1 MSNTYQI
8 PLPNHRQME
17 WYGRE
22 LSAFLHFG
30 LNTFCNREWG
40 DGTDDPALFNPTQL
54 DCRQW
59 IRTLKEAGFK
69 IAILTAKH
77 HDGFCLWPSKYTDY
91 SVKSSPYKNGKG
103 DVVREFT
110 DACREYGMKAGIYL
124 SPWDRHEPTWGSD
137 AYNDYYA
144 AQLTEL
150 MTEYGE
156 IYECWWDGAGSD
168 KATYDWARWGEI
180 VRSNQP
186 NAVIFGS
193 LGATPYVDVRWVG
206 NEKGIA
212 GDPCWSTVNTS
223 TLEKEISSE
232 LNAGD
237 PNGSHFFPA
246 EADVSIRPG
255 WFWHEDQNAEV
266 RSLYNLVDLWFRSVG
281 RNAGLLLNIPPD
293 TRGLL
298 HENDV
303 AALTAFGNY
312 LRESFHDDLLV
323 QEEKAESFPDGNTV
337 EVTYPVTGG
346 AEGNCILFGEDL
358 SHGQKARQA
367 SVWAEINGAWELL
380 WEGACVGYKRA
391 LQFDAIKPTRLRIRM
406 IGDSDTPIPRFA
418 GLYSIIFPEKPTTPG
433 GFMGRNYLASSSAIV
448 EKKGDEIYIQL
459 GGIRPFNTLKLEG
472 LGVEKLEVS
481 VFNGTTFEKYGEAP
495 GGEWESFYS
504 FGETVDWSYRLK
516 VRITPSPTFHM
527 DTCLPKLYLF
537 EG

>member
-1 MSNTYQI
+1 MNNTHSL
-8 PLPNHRQME
+8 PLPNHRQLE

-40 DGTDDPALFNPTQL
+40 DGTDDPAMFNPTDL

-103 DVVREFT
+103 DIVREFT

-124 SPWDRHEPTWGSD
+124 SPWDRHEPTWGTD

-168 KATYDWARWGEI
+168 KATYDWARWGNI
-180 VRSNQP
+180 VRQNQP

-206 NEKGIA
+206 NEVGEA
-212 GDPCWSTVNTS
+212 GDPCWATVDS
-223 TLEKEISSE
+223 IALEKEIAKD
-232 LNAGD
+232 LNAGN
-237 PNGSHFFPA
+237 PNGGHFYPA

-255 WFWHEDQNAEV
+255 WFWHEDQNDEV
-266 RSLYNLVDLWFRSVG
+266 RSTYNLFNLWLHSVG

-303 AALTAFGNY
+303 AALREFGAFLKDAFRNGLTAQRTEAAPAPNT
-312 LRESFHDDLLV
+312 LELTCALKPEAECNLL
-323 QEEKAESFPDGNTV
+323 
-337 EVTYPVTGG
+337 
-346 AEGNCILFGEDL
+346 LLGEDL
-358 SHGQKARQA
+358 TRGQQIRQA
-367 SVWAEINGAWELL
+367 TVWAEIDGAWKTL
-380 WEGACVGYKRA
+380 WEGSCIGYKRA
-391 LQFDAIKPTRLRIRM
+391 IKLDPIKPTRIRIRAV
-406 IGDSDTPIPRFA
+406 GATETPILPLA
-418 GLYSIIFPEKPTTPG
+418 ELYAVSYPQKPTNPSG
-433 GFMGRNYLASSSAIV
+433 YMGRNYLDSTRAIV
-448 EKKGDEIYIQL
+448 EKKDNEIYIQL

-472 LGVEKLEVS
+472 RGIRSYTVS
-481 VFNGTTFEKYGEAP
+481 VFNGSTFEPYGKGE
-495 GGEWESFYS
+495 GGEVESYFY
-504 FGETVDWSYRLK
+504 FGRTVDWSYRLK
-516 VRITPSPTFHM
+516 ITIDPTPEFNMQSCH
-527 DTCLPKLYLF
+527 PKLYRF
-537 EG
+537 EV